1 MKALEGLTLLLVQL
15 LKRLQALCSIA
26 LVFKK
31 KSDKKSALG
40 QKHSETDRRV
50 RVHKISFDF

>member
-40 QKHSETDRRV
+40 QKHSETD
-50 RVHKISFDF
+50 